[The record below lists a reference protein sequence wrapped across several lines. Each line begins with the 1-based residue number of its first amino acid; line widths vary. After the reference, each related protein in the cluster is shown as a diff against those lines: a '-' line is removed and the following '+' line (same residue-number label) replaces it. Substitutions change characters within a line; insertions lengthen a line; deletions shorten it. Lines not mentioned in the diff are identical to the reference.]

1 MPATTARSQLVEPVH
16 RTPVATVGAT
26 YTRVRAATVE
36 LIAPLSPE
44 DCQVQSMPDASPSK
58 WHLAHTTWFFEQFV
72 LEPWCPQYPVFDER
86 FAYLFNSYYEAVG
99 PRHPRPQRGLLT
111 RPTLAEVLRY
121 RAHVDEH
128 MARFLARAE
137 PTPALLERMRLGV
150 NHEQQHQELLLTDI
164 KHALS
169 RNPLEPAYRDLQG
182 ARGNAHAPS
191 ELHWLRQ
198 RNGLVEIGAAPGVEF
213 CFDNELPRHPAWLQ
227 PYSLA
232 SRLVTN
238 AEYLEF
244 IRDGGYEDPRLW
256 LSDGWDT
263 VQREGWRHPLY
274 WSPDLDSEFT
284 FEGRRELRPA
294 EPVCHVSLYEADA
307 YARWAGARLPTE
319 AEWENAAADLPPQG
333 QLADA
338 SGHLHPQPSR
348 GNAGLSQMFGD
359 VWEWTSSAYSP
370 YPGYRSAEGALGE
383 YNGKFM
389 CNQTVLR
396 GGSCATPAG
405 HVRAS
410 YRNFFQPW
418 SRWQFS
424 GLRLARDEAA

>member
-1 MPATTARSQLVEPVH
+1 MPATSAQSQPAEPVQ
-16 RTPVATVGAT
+16 RTPVETGAAYARVRFATVDLVAS
-26 YTRVRAATVE
+26 
-36 LIAPLSPE
+36 LSPE
-44 DCQVQSMPDASPSK
+44 DCQVQSMPEASPAK

-72 LEPWCPQYPVFDER
+72 LEPWCPGYRVFHER

-99 PRHPRPQRGLLT
+99 PRHPRPHRGLLT

-128 MARFLARAE
+128 MAQFLARAE
-137 PTPALLERMRLGV
+137 PTSALQERVRLGL

-169 RNPLEPAYRDLQG
+169 RNPLEPAYRE
-182 ARGNAHAPS
+182 ARGAQGEHPAPS
-191 ELHWLRQ
+191 ELRWLPQ
-198 RNGLVEIGAAPGVEF
+198 RDGLVEIGAGPGIEF
-213 CFDNELPRHPAWLQ
+213 CFDNELPRHRTWLR
-227 PYSLA
+227 PYWLG

-238 AEYLEF
+238 ADYLEF

-274 WSPDLDSEFT
+274 WSPGLDSEFT
-284 FEGRRELRPA
+284 LEGRRELHPA

-319 AEWENAAADLPPQG
+319 AEWENAAAALPLQG
-333 QLADA
+333 HFADA
-338 SGHLHPQPSR
+338 TGRLYPQPSR
-348 GNAGLSQMFGD
+348 GAGLLQMFGD
-359 VWEWTSSAYSP
+359 AWEWTSSAYSP

-389 CNQTVLR
+389 CNQAVLR